1 MHFALRENRR
11 LIGLLLE
18 CAAVGGV
25 WLVAVTVGPY
35 GTFDQLTTVERMQYW
50 GMSIMLNW
58 AQIRLAH
65 AVLDRA
71 FGNRRFWAPV
81 LLACTLASVP
91 ATFEVMWL
99 ENHFRPS
106 LHHELDFQALYPQV
120 LLLSLAITI
129 PLVHYF
135 ISRGQAIDLEETV
148 AGEREE
154 WAEAATRQPAHADPA
169 QADPAWPDPARS
181 DPAFLQ
187 RIPIRLGRD
196 LLCLQAEDHYVRVH
210 TALGDDLILH
220 RFSDCVQE
228 LDGLDGLRVHRSWWI
243 ARAGVAD
250 VVRRERKTWL
260 VLTNGLEV
268 PVSRTYMAA
277 LKEAGWS

>member
-50 GMSIMLNW
+50 GMSIVLNW
-58 AQIRLAH
+58 LQIRLAH
-65 AVLDRA
+65 ALFDRA
-71 FGNRRFWAPV
+71 FGNRRFWVPV
-81 LLACTLASVP
+81 VLACVTASVP

-99 ENHFRPS
+99 EDHYRPS
-106 LHHELDFQALYPQV
+106 LHHVLEFQALYPQV

-135 ISRGQAIDLEETV
+135 ISRGRAIDLEETV
-148 AGEREE
+148 AIEREE
-154 WAEAATRQPAHADPA
+154 RAEAATRQPA
-169 QADPAWPDPARS
+169 QAE
-181 DPAFLQ
+181 PAFLQ

-228 LDGLDGLRVHRSWWI
+228 LDGLEGLRVHRSWWI

-260 VLTNGLEV
+260 LLTNGLEV